1 MFSLSSVT
9 KNQIQKAVGLSMSQI
24 FALDSASEKVFVETK
39 NASPLVFSKNR
50 VGVISGR
57 GNSLLARRKI
67 KTLSDLERQSKKLF
81 GI

>member
-1 MFSLSSVT
+1 MFALSGVT
-9 KNQIQKAVGLSMSQI
+9 KNQIQKAVGLSLSQI

-39 NASPLVFSKNR
+39 NASPLVFSKRRNE
-50 VGVISGR
+50 VISGR

>member
-50 VGVISGR
+50 VEKAYVVKDDIEAGYMNVIPLWQLG
-57 GNSLLARRKI
+57 
-67 KTLSDLERQSKKLF
+67 LSY
-81 GI
+81 